1 MEWKQ
6 SKTPF
11 ILKAF
16 ADYYRIPVLNIKN
29 ILQNAKE
36 FGDDE
41 LVADLREEWAVINNY
56 LSGNAA
62 VNGLDETMKVFYRAV
77 RWRISQNDCKNRGYI
92 L

>member
-1 MEWKQ
+1 MT
-6 SKTPF
+6 SF

-16 ADYYRIPVLNIKN
+16 ADYYRIPVLNIKT

-41 LVADLREEWAVINNY
+41 LATDLREEWATITSY
-56 LSGNAA
+56 LSETAA

-77 RWRISQNDCKNRGYI
+77 RWRLSQNDCKNRGYI